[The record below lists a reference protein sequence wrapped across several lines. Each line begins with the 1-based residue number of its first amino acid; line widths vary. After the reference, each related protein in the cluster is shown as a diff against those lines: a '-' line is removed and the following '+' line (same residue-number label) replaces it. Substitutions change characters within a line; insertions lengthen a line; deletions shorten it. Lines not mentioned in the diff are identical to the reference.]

1 MRGSIRKR
9 GSTYTYWLDIGPD
22 PVTGKR
28 RQRTKGGFRTKRECQ
43 AALNEAISALRSGTL
58 VQPSRRTVASFL
70 VEEWLPA
77 VRMAGLRNSTWASYR
92 MNVEKHLVPGLGAI
106 ELQRLSPAQLNAF
119 YRELLTEGR
128 RNAAD
133 GLAPKTVYYIH
144 SILHRALRD
153 AVRWGYVV
161 RNVADAADP
170 PKAKTPEMRVW
181 SPAQLRT
188 FLDHVRGDRLYAAW
202 LLAATTGMRRG
213 EILGL
218 RWNDLDLDA
227 GRVAVRRPR
236 ILVDYQVQVS
246 EPKTAKGRR
255 SLALDPVTVAAL
267 RAHRARQAEEKL
279 AVGGRYRD
287 SELVFTRPDGI
298 AVHPERFSVW
308 FRQHVRAAGLPRIRL
323 HDVRHSYATA
333 ALAAGVPAKVVS
345 ERLGHANIAITMD
358 TYSHVL
364 PGLDEQA
371 AGQVARLILD
381 AGDPV
386 PGMVREQTVS
396 IRPSAADKPA
406 RRNRKGAG

>member
-1 MRGSIRKR
+1 
-9 GSTYTYWLDIGPD
+9 
-22 PVTGKR
+22 
-28 RQRTKGGFRTKRECQ
+28 
-43 AALNEAISALRSGTL
+43 

-70 VEEWLPA
+70 VGEWLPA
-77 VRMAGLRNSTWASYR
+77 VRMAGLRDSTWASYR

-119 YRELLTEGR
+119 YRVLLTEGR
-128 RNAAD
+128 RNAAG

-181 SPAQLRT
+181 SPAQLRV
-188 FLDHVRGDRLYAAW
+188 FLDYVRGDRLYAAW

-218 RWNDLDLDA
+218 RWTDLDLEA

-236 ILVDYQVQVS
+236 ILVDYQVRVS

-267 RAHRARQAEEKL
+267 RVQPRSPGRGEAGGWWPLSRLRAGVHRPGRDRCASG
-279 AVGGRYRD
+279 AVLRLVPAASAGGR
-287 SELVFTRPDGI
+287 
-298 AVHPERFSVW
+298 
-308 FRQHVRAAGLPRIRL
+308 AAE
-323 HDVRHSYATA
+323 D
-333 ALAAGVPAKVVS
+333 
-345 ERLGHANIAITMD
+345 
-358 TYSHVL
+358 
-364 PGLDEQA
+364 QA
-371 AGQVARLILD
+371 A
-381 AGDPV
+381 
-386 PGMVREQTVS
+386 
-396 IRPSAADKPA
+396 
-406 RRNRKGAG
+406 